1 MGARGGAGWWEGTTG
16 DVPAP
21 GRVGKPV
28 WGPELPALLRTSF
41 GWDCGGL
48 RASLREGL
56 GSERRREQKARLCF
70 WTGGWGGLEDIL
82 SLSGCELFLAIH
94 IPPATVPQGSHQ
106 AWSCITERYLL
117 RYQVNQRVRP
127 VPSNRNLDHRTCPNT
142 LFLPVLAPLSFNQ
155 TWGEGLVPR
164 CTLGDLASQT
174 VASLP
179 PIPVN

>member
-1 MGARGGAGWWEGTTG
+1 M
-16 DVPAP
+16 PAP

-48 RASLREGL
+48 RAGL
-56 GSERRREQKARLCF
+56 GSERRREQRARLCL
-70 WTGGWGGLEDIL
+70 WMGGGGWRTSSASPGAK
-82 SLSGCELFLAIH
+82 CFLAIH
-94 IPPATVPQGSHQ
+94 IPPASVPQGSHQ
-106 AWSCITERYLL
+106 AWSCITEKYLL
-117 RYQVNQRVRP
+117 RCQVNQRVCP

-164 CTLGDLASQT
+164 YILGDLASQT

-179 PIPVN
+179 PIPVK